1 MRSLL
6 HLLATLVVLPYLA
19 LAGAFV
25 LLGRIVAAGSL
36 PSIIL
41 ALIVIISS
49 NRNIMG
55 RWANKRS
62 TTYLGWLVT
71 GIMAASGIAGLIA
84 LF

>member
-41 ALIVIISS
+41 ALIEQ
-49 NRNIMG
+49 
-55 RWANKRS
+55 A
-62 TTYLGWLVT
+62 LWL
-71 GIMAASGIAGLIA
+71 LP
-84 LF
+84 